1 MLPMFEDRIIHSH
14 LLEGSYESVGIEYFA
29 LHAVLPDVALLR
41 KKPFV
46 DELLQAS
53 LHCPG
58 SDVHT
63 LRKCRDA
70 RKRQSVRVPP
80 EGQQVDE
87 HKQLGRC
94 EIKLVLVLEKH
105 VWEGLPSR
113 DSGLSPFCVGA
124 SIRGNKGRET
134 SDNANWY
141 CETFSALA
149 PTTTST
155 FPPTGAGCSTSGGP

>member
-1 MLPMFEDRIIHSH
+1 MNKVPATITASRPLARMCTPRTRISIRHGSEGTGGFIRHPHPMLPMFEDRIIHSH

-70 RKRQSVRVPP
+70 RKRQS
-80 EGQQVDE
+80 
-87 HKQLGRC
+87 
-94 EIKLVLVLEKH
+94 
-105 VWEGLPSR
+105 
-113 DSGLSPFCVGA
+113 
-124 SIRGNKGRET
+124 
-134 SDNANWY
+134 
-141 CETFSALA
+141 
-149 PTTTST
+149 
-155 FPPTGAGCSTSGGP
+155 